1 METFPI
7 PIYFAFES
15 KELTEAYELLKE
27 ANKEEKEYKDKCNI
41 QETLALISRIMTNIM
56 AEDYQVTVNINE
68 PISLKTLNFE
78 NYYVLFQPVK

>member
-41 QETLALISRIMTNIM
+41 Q
-56 AEDYQVTVNINE
+56 
-68 PISLKTLNFE
+68 
-78 NYYVLFQPVK
+78 